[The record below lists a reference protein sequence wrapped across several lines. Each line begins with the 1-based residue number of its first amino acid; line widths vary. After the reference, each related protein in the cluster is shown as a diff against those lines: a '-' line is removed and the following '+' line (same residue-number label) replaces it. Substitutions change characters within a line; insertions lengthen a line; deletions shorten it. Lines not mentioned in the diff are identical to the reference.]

1 MVKAMPGYWDLDRC
15 AWVVLNPAA
24 APASSAPAAHD
35 TETDPAVPEPRSE
48 PREAPAPITVTA
60 D

>member
-15 AWVVLNPAA
+15 AWVVLNPAV
-24 APASSAPAAHD
+24 APPSSVPAGRG
-35 TETDPAVPEPRSE
+35 TEPDPAVPEPRSE
-48 PREAPAPITVTA
+48 PRETPAPTTVTA